1 MDVPDRDRSSGAGVG
16 VLGACLG
23 RWGDRLFSLEVL
35 AVPVLGLRG
44 PPPPSERPV
53 SGEGPGSHSRARQS
67 VRHPS
72 SQK

>member
-1 MDVPDRDRSSGAGVG
+1 MDVPDRDRSSGAAVG

-44 PPPPSERPV
+44 PPPSL
-53 SGEGPGSHSRARQS
+53 RAPRLA
-67 VRHPS
+67 
-72 SQK
+72 

>member
-44 PPPPSERPV
+44 PPSL
-53 SGEGPGSHSRARQS
+53 RAPRLA
-67 VRHPS
+67 
-72 SQK
+72 